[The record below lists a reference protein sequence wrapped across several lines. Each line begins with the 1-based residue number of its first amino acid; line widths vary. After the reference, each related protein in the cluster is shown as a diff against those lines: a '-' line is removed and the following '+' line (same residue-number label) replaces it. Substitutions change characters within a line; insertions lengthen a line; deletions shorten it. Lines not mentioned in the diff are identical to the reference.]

1 MNKNEFVYGIGDIVR
16 FTSDPNVMAVVT
28 GIVLR
33 KGGCSFIVS
42 DKGQET
48 EVDVD
53 ELMSEDAWVPGL
65 DADEGEVEL

>member
-1 MNKNEFVYGIGDIVR
+1 MNKEEFVYAIGDMVR
-16 FTSDPNVMAVVT
+16 FVSEPDVKAVVT

-42 DKGQET
+42 EKGQES

-53 ELMSEDAWVPGL
+53 EIMDEDDWCAF
-65 DADEGEVEL
+65 DEEDGEVEL

>member
-1 MNKNEFVYGIGDIVR
+1 
-16 FTSDPNVMAVVT
+16 MAVVT

>member
-1 MNKNEFVYGIGDIVR
+1 MNKEEFVYAIGDMVR
-16 FTSDPNVMAVVT
+16 FVSEPNVKAVVT

-42 DKGQET
+42 EKGQEV

-53 ELMSEDAWVPGL
+53 ELMDEDAWC
-65 DADEGEVEL
+65 AFDEEDGEVEL

>member
-1 MNKNEFVYGIGDIVR
+1 MKKDEFVYAIGDMVR
-16 FTSDPNVMAVVT
+16 FVSEPDVKAVVT

-42 DKGQET
+42 EKGQES

-53 ELMSEDAWVPGL
+53 ELMDEDDWCAF
-65 DADEGEVEL
+65 DEEDGEVEL

>member
-1 MNKNEFVYGIGDIVR
+1 MNKEEFVYAIGDMVR
-16 FTSDPNVMAVVT
+16 FVSEPDVKAVVT

-42 DKGQET
+42 EKGQES

-53 ELMSEDAWVPGL
+53 ELMDEDDWCAF
-65 DADEGEVEL
+65 DEEDGEVEL

>member
-1 MNKNEFVYGIGDIVR
+1 MNKEEFVYAIGDMVR
-16 FTSDPNVMAVVT
+16 FVSEPDVKAVVT

-42 DKGQET
+42 DKGQEA

-53 ELMSEDAWVPGL
+53 ELMDEDDWISGGK
-65 DADEGEVEL
+65 DDEQQPA